1 MEEKKRPRRKPG
13 KTILVSSDWKNEINV
28 EGVESTH
35 QTDNGA
41 RFVVFDTLENARSAF
56 KSLRESGARVKYS
69 YYKSF
74 FRLSNVDLT
83 NSSYDD
89 LKEKVKSVTTK
100 LGANNILYF
109 KFYTKNGNIIGS
121 GDLTVDTK
129 AALDSLVSSNDNEF
143 GEGSI
148 SFYRF
153 KVKRNENDDDSSN
166 KAVSVV

>member
-13 KTILVSSDWKNEINV
+13 RTILVSSDWKEEISV
-28 EGVESTH
+28 EGVKNTH
-35 QTDNGA
+35 KTDNGA

-69 YYKSF
+69 YYKAF
-74 FRLSNVDLT
+74 FRLSNCNLEDVK
-83 NSSYDD
+83 YDD
-89 LKEKVKSVTTK
+89 LKDKVKEVISS
-100 LGANNILYF
+100 LGAENILYF

-129 AALDSLVSSNDNEF
+129 DSLDALVSSNENSF
-143 GEGSI
+143 GDGNI

-153 KVKRNENDDDSSN
+153 KVKRSDENENSSF
-166 KAVSVV
+166 KAEAI